1 MLRYTILR
9 RAFYLIVLLLC
20 LKSHKTLGTEV
31 AKPKRLHLKTQ
42 VALPVDTRTLNS
54 VLFCNANLPEEEI
67 TREDAHK
74 VYLFCNPPSGKVQF
88 IFSRTEQPFLS
99 KTPPCSVKFGDTNL
113 KLEVVDDWTLQTEHI
128 QLASNSCDYITVTN
142 TSTFWSPEVFS
153 GSLRINCEEPRTVTK
168 LFERFW
174 RGGPDFLSIMD
185 EMLSYQFMHLT
196 DIQDKDYVFVQS
208 LRLKCYTRVTDM
220 IQTFR
225 ERSYDPAGPES
236 LMKAFHTF
244 SKFMPDKL
252 KPEKPF
258 TFDREGMDIMISRG
272 DDEIFWS
279 LFIGL
284 EQYRHLFNEFP
295 TQDEIIEAVLT
306 TAKRDSGFLY
316 KFEKHFN
323 FLISPLFGDKKREQH
338 IRSLRELLFNSRDV
352 DGEKCLAI
360 IVNYEHKSKIK
371 ELNERYGKLSEKYQ
385 QDIQEKQKQLD
396 ILIDQSKSQRGQKV
410 KAQQLVHTQEK
421 DNHERQ
427 ITELEENHRQVSGT
441 LHKDLEEKNKL
452 VRVLEEQSKAQQLV
466 HTQEK
471 DNHERQI
478 IHTQEKDNHER
489 QITELEENHR
499 QVSGTLHKDLEEKN
513 KLVRVLEEQSKA
525 QQLVHTQEK
534 GKLKST
540 NLELVEENTTLANKH
555 DKITKDQKELEKK
568 MKVDAIRMSKLRIG
582 KERHVE
588 YLKDRLEELRLKT

>member
-54 VLFCNANLPEEEI
+54 VLNMAQEI
-67 TREDAHK
+67 TDGDAPK

-88 IFSRTEQPFLS
+88 KFSSNTKLPFLS

-142 TSTFWSPEVFS
+142 TSTFWSPKVFS
-153 GSLRINCEEPRTVTK
+153 GVLSIICEEPRTVTK
-168 LFERFW
+168 LFQRFW
-174 RGGPDFLSIMD
+174 HGGPDFLSIMD
-185 EMLSYQFMHLT
+185 EMLSYQYMHLT
-196 DIQDKDYVFVQS
+196 DIQDKEYFFVQS
-208 LRLKCYTRVTDM
+208 LRLSCYTQVIHM
-220 IQTFR
+220 IQKFII
-225 ERSYDPAGPES
+225 RSNDAAGPES

-306 TAKRDSGFLY
+306 TAKSDSGFLY
-316 KFEKHFN
+316 KFKKHLN

-396 ILIDQSKSQRGQKV
+396 ILIDQSQSQRGQKV
-410 KAQQLVHTQEK
+410 K
-421 DNHERQ
+421 HERQ
-427 ITELEENHRQVSGT
+427 ITELEDNLRKATDS
-441 LHKDLEEKNKL
+441 LYKDLKEKNKL
-452 VRVLEEQSKAQQLV
+452 VQVLEEQSKAQQLV

-471 DNHERQI
+471 DNY
-478 IHTQEKDNHER
+478 ER

-499 QVSGTLHKDLEEKN
+499 QVSDVLYKDL
-513 KLVRVLEEQSKA
+513 
-525 QQLVHTQEK
+525 
-534 GKLKST
+534 
-540 NLELVEENTTLANKH
+540 
-555 DKITKDQKELEKK
+555 
-568 MKVDAIRMSKLRIG
+568 
-582 KERHVE
+582 
-588 YLKDRLEELRLKT
+588 